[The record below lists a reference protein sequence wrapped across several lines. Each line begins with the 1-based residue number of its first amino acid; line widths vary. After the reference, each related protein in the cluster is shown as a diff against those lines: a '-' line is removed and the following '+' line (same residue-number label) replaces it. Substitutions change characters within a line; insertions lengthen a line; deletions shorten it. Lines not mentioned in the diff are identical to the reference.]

1 MLARRLITAAS
12 IVLPLVASSG
22 GCLGSGAC
30 TEADCSSVIEVS
42 YGSQVVNEPYELTID
57 PNGGKISVI
66 CLGEPTDE
74 PQPPEW
80 LRCDANGFTITGS
93 EADLL
98 TSITVTV
105 VPVATEEAV
114 IANEF
119 VSLLTDE
126 VLQPNGPD
134 CEPTCYT
141 RNGVVPEPPP
151 P

>member
-1 MLARRLITAAS
+1 MLSRR
-12 IVLPLVASSG
+12 VLALCLTLVASSG

-30 TEADCSSVIEVS
+30 TEVACSSTVEVS
-42 YGSQVVNEPYELTID
+42 YGSRVINEPYELTID
-57 PNGGKISVI
+57 PNGSKISVI

-80 LRCDANGFTITGS
+80 LTCDAGGFTITGS

-105 VPVATEEAV
+105 VTVEDEEAP

-119 VSLLTDE
+119 VVVSTDE

-134 CEPTCYT
+134 CEPTCYA
-141 RNGVVPEPPP
+141 RSGVVPEPPP